1 MNAFDNLFF
10 EIQNE
15 PWADNHAMGD
25 FINPYLSEFLHG
37 FDLAKLQPD
46 LLIVQRAA
54 GVVVRALSQAGRR
67 LAESAATDDTDALLQ
82 AARAVHRRRVMIA
95 GGP

>member
-1 MNAFDNLFF
+1 MNAFDHLLFEF
-10 EIQNE
+10 QSES
-15 PWADNHAMGD
+15 WADNHAMGD
-25 FINPYLSEFLHG
+25 FINLYLSEFLHG
-37 FDLAKLQPD
+37 FDLTELQPD
-46 LLIVQRAA
+46 PLVVQRAP

-67 LAESAATDDTDALLQ
+67 LAESAATDETDALLQ